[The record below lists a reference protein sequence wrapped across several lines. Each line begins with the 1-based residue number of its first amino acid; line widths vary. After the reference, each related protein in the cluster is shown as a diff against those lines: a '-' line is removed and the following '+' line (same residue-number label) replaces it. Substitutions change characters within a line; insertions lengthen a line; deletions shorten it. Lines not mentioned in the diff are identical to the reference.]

1 MLTAICVWSA
11 ITSFAAA
18 FTATMSEQ
26 AKWARALDFAIS
38 VWHAVVAWYI
48 FERFL

>member
-11 ITSFAAA
+11 VTAFAASYNA
-18 FTATMSEQ
+18 TTAEQ
-26 AKWARALDFAIS
+26 AKWARALDFAIA
-38 VWHAVVAWYI
+38 VWSAVIAWYI